1 MTTITLATRLDELVE
16 KVNHKVMPLQKQ
28 PSTITAQNQN
38 ISDLNSANGSTPAHF
53 EAPIC

>member
-1 MTTITLATRLDELVE
+1 
-16 KVNHKVMPLQKQ
+16 MPLQKQ